1 MYDEIN
7 ENDMQNECDM
17 LKYKYQ
23 KENGSYME
31 PIDNAPYM
39 RITNPWKIILK
50 RNVWSTYSCLICGL
64 SVDMFRMITNELFK
78 IDTEF
83 KIMDALC

>member
-1 MYDEIN
+1 MNILDTEVIRSAITNAHQGPANVYDEIN
-7 ENDMQNECDM
+7 ENDMQNEYDM

-39 RITNPWKIILK
+39 RITNP
-50 RNVWSTYSCLICGL
+50 
-64 SVDMFRMITNELFK
+64 
-78 IDTEF
+78 
-83 KIMDALC
+83 